1 MTEKQRRAIEYLRQ
15 LPEHLYRLDYKDI
28 CIELN
33 NYIPSF
39 PVPIF
44 EADKIYRPVE
54 SRPRDY
60 SIIYRA
66 RENETFIP
74 KEGTFKL
81 PFKTVDEISIISDS
95 KKEKIKF
102 FGRCNKPF
110 EPRFYASNNF
120 MTACMEA
127 LTNGFTK
134 SPTISKSVTVGLW
147 KITEPLVLA
156 QINYSEKSLKQF
168 IRI

>member
-33 NYIPSF
+33 DYIPSF

-44 EADKIYRPVE
+44 EADKIFRPVE
-54 SRPRDY
+54 SRRRDY

-66 RENETFIP
+66 RGIGTFIP

-81 PFKTVDEISIISDS
+81 PFKTVDKISIISDS
-95 KKEKIKF
+95 KKRENKIF
-102 FGRCNKPF
+102 
-110 EPRFYASNNF
+110 
-120 MTACMEA
+120 
-127 LTNGFTK
+127 
-134 SPTISKSVTVGLW
+134 W
-147 KITEPLVLA
+147 KM
-156 QINYSEKSLKQF
+156 
-168 IRI
+168 